1 MQETKCHHIVTRC
14 SSSQQTATVW
24 PCHFRITILQYSYCP
39 KEFYCCVLGAE
50 TLCKGT
56 SSLSHLINVP
66 IRKNWRRILHSSP
79 NNSNLSW
86 ETSLAPYVDPPGRS
100 KYIFHANST
109 PWLLSQVLVLSLG
122 GQGECYRAPL
132 PLIGLPS
139 ITFLIN
145 LPEFY
150 LNYWNLIGYDTRSIF
165 CDRQLVANSVRMLT
179 KRNKS
184 VSYSWCYKIYHMR
197 GKITD
202 CWLAEKEGIFS
213 QSRGTFVNQEG
224 VITWCWLSLFA
235 VCGNDLLIA
244 I

>member
-1 MQETKCHHIVTRC
+1 MFSGFLDPQTPYANLNTLCYPTDLRALVTLGHIFYLRVFARYTVVHARNQMSPHRRC
-14 SSSQQTATVW
+14 SSSRQTATIW

-100 KYIFHANST
+100 KFIFHANST

-139 ITFLIN
+139 ITFWIN

-165 CDRQLVANSVRMLT
+165 CDRQLVANSVRM
-179 KRNKS
+179 
-184 VSYSWCYKIYHMR
+184 
-197 GKITD
+197 
-202 CWLAEKEGIFS
+202 
-213 QSRGTFVNQEG
+213 
-224 VITWCWLSLFA
+224 
-235 VCGNDLLIA
+235 
-244 I
+244 

>member
-14 SSSQQTATVW
+14 SSSRQTATVW

-100 KYIFHANST
+100 KFIFHANST
-109 PWLLSQVLVLSLG
+109 PWLLSQVLVMSLG

-139 ITFLIN
+139 ITFWIN

-150 LNYWNLIGYDTRSIF
+150 LNYWNLIGYDTWSIF
-165 CDRQLVANSVRMLT
+165 CDRQLVANSVRM
-179 KRNKS
+179 
-184 VSYSWCYKIYHMR
+184 
-197 GKITD
+197 
-202 CWLAEKEGIFS
+202 
-213 QSRGTFVNQEG
+213 
-224 VITWCWLSLFA
+224 
-235 VCGNDLLIA
+235 
-244 I
+244 

>member
-1 MQETKCHHIVTRC
+1 MQTLTLYVIQRIFARSLPWATFSTFGYLRGTLWFMQETKCHHIVTRC
-14 SSSQQTATVW
+14 SSSRQTATFW

-100 KYIFHANST
+100 KFIFHANST

-139 ITFLIN
+139 ITFWIN

-165 CDRQLVANSVRMLT
+165 CDRQLVANSVRM
-179 KRNKS
+179 
-184 VSYSWCYKIYHMR
+184 
-197 GKITD
+197 
-202 CWLAEKEGIFS
+202 
-213 QSRGTFVNQEG
+213 
-224 VITWCWLSLFA
+224 
-235 VCGNDLLIA
+235 
-244 I
+244 